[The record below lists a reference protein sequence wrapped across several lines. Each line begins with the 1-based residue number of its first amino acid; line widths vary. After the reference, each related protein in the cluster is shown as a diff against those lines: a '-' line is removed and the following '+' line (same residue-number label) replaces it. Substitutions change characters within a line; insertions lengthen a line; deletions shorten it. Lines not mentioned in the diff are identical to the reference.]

1 MIDLK
6 NKKYEGFSL
15 VEMLITIAIMGMVM
29 LIASIT
35 LSTLIK
41 ISTVSSN
48 KTRVRN
54 ETEFVLELVRRTVRN
69 SNPADVSIYNSL
81 EARTYDSANDRVTNN
96 PEIPDIST
104 VYALPLGENITGNEI
119 HFKPYGYVNWICIGF
134 FRDMD
139 PASDMG
145 YVIKTSTNDLWDNH
159 DKCFDGTTEDYR
171 MYTIGLN
178 SPSVDINSF
187 NIAYTES
194 SGGNYIVR
202 FDLAA
207 QPVDWYLGE
216 SAPVAR
222 EVFRQAVVSTEGINW

>member
-1 MIDLK
+1 MIDSK

-35 LSTLIK
+35 LTTLIK

-48 KTRVRN
+48 KTKVRN

-69 SNPADVSIYNSL
+69 SNPADVMIYNSL
-81 EARTYDSANDRVTNN
+81 DARVYDSENDVVKDN
-96 PEIPDIST
+96 PAVVDIASIYT
-104 VYALPLGENITGNEI
+104 VPLGENIPGNEI

-134 FRDMD
+134 FRDMN
-139 PASDMG
+139 PESDVG
-145 YVIKTSTNDLWDNH
+145 YVIKTSTKDLRNNH
-159 DKCFDGTTEDYR
+159 EKCFDGTTEDYR
-171 MYTIGLN
+171 MYILELN

-187 NIAYTES
+187 NIAYTQS
-194 SGGNYIVR
+194 SNGNYIIR
-202 FDLAA
+202 FDLTA

-216 SAPVAR
+216 SAPVNR